1 MNESQQQSGRKLLL
15 LWAIVA
21 TLLGLVSTSVALF
34 LSFHARRQSPS
45 LPSAGASPF
54 SALREDSVIG
64 RYKWT
69 EGNEEIGIITL
80 SPNHT
85 FIPPKGRQEK
95 VHQWEIGR
103 DALLVMF
110 ATGVQRF
117 TIIESPGIYLS
128 SKSDGRIVRMEKE
141 P

>member
-1 MNESQQQSGRKLLL
+1 MNESQQHSGQKLLL
-15 LWAIVA
+15 LWAVVA
-21 TLLGLVSTSVALF
+21 TLLALVSASVALF
-34 LSFHARRQSPS
+34 LSLHARRPSPLS
-45 LPSAGASPF
+45 TGVSAF
-54 SALREDSVIG
+54 SALREDTVIG

-80 SPNHT
+80 LANHT
-85 FIPPKGRQEK
+85 FIPPKGQQQK

-103 DALLVMF
+103 EALLVMF

-117 TIIESPGIYLS
+117 TSIESPGIYVS

>member
-1 MNESQQQSGRKLLL
+1 MNESQQQLGRKLLL

-21 TLLGLVSTSVALF
+21 TLIAVVSTGVALF
-34 LSFHARRQSPS
+34 LSLHTRRPS
-45 LPSAGASPF
+45 SLSTGASAF
-54 SALREDSVIG
+54 SALRDDVVIG

-69 EGNEEIGIITL
+69 EGDEEIGIITL
-80 SPNHT
+80 LADHT

-95 VHQWEIGR
+95 VHHWEIGQ
-103 DALLVMF
+103 DALLIMF
-110 ATGVQRF
+110 ATSVRRF
-117 TIIESPGIYLS
+117 TTIESPGIYLS